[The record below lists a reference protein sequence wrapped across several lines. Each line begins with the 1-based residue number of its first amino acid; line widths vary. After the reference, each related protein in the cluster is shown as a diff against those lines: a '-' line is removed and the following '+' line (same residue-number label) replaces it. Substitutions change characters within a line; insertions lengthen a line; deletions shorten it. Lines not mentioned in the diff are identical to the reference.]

1 MLMRVDNINPPM
13 ATSMGPTSQSSS
25 LNLNNGNATP
35 LHSGSASSA
44 NANADGYESDGS
56 TFATP

>member
-1 MLMRVDNINPPM
+1 MRVDNINPSM
-13 ATSMGPTSQSSS
+13 ATGVGPTSQSSI

-35 LHSGSASSA
+35 MHSSSASSA
-44 NANADGYESDGS
+44 NANADGYESDDS